1 MTKPAMHREEW
12 DGGEIEFLRKN
23 MWEHDLPWI
32 AGKLKRTVAAVA
44 YRITKLKTGMGPWG
58 YESLMGRICV
68 PKFRVQPR
76 RQIKHGVR
84 VVNLFT
90 FSEYIM
96 TGLRRGEGAGA
107 QVEVVAAVYENGIPS
122 QRTFW
127 VMVRRIAL
135 VSVFRQ
141 WYPRRNEERRNR
153 IRAKY
158 AAQLQDQSEFQGR
171 EGQSLQGHA

>member
-23 MWEHDLPWI
+23 MREHDLPWI

-58 YESLMGRICV
+58 LNRSWGGIRGQV
-68 PKFRVQPR
+68 PRPAAAQL
-76 RQIKHGVR
+76 KHGVR

-90 FSEYIM
+90 FAEYIM
-96 TGLRRGEGAGA
+96 TGLRRGEGICA
-107 QVEVVAAVYENGIPS
+107 QVEVVAAVYENGKPS

-127 VMVRRIAL
+127 VRVNRIAL
-135 VSVFRQ
+135 VSIFRQ
-141 WYPRRNEERRNR
+141 WYPRRSEERRNR
-153 IRAKY
+153 IRVKY